1 MIPGRATLEATSELA
16 QNHPKL
22 TFHPLAADGPLVSQ
36 AGFGGYRIAQGIE
49 MHQQALA
56 HALNQGINLID
67 TSSNYGDG
75 QSESLISQVLSA
87 GIRSGTLH
95 REAIAIISKGGYI
108 QGTNQQLVRDRKAAG
123 TPFPNVV
130 NYADGLDHCIHP
142 EFLADQLSR
151 SLDRLGLACID
162 GYLLHNP
169 EYYLM
174 WAHKWHHPLAE
185 SREIYYQRIRMAFE
199 HLEEEAARGRIQYYG
214 ISSNSFP
221 SPADDPYFTSIET
234 VWRIAES
241 ISSQHRFRIIQL
253 PMNLLETGA
262 ATEVNQSGKQNVLA
276 FAQAKGLAVLINR
289 PLNALHQDSLTRL
302 AEMLPPS
309 YPTTPIEV
317 STLVDRL
324 VEQEL
329 AFQQE
334 FLPSLSLPAEE
345 QRPLLEQLS
354 LGRILSGQWRG
365 LGSYQNWLDLQH
377 RFLLPRAQQALKALS
392 DLPNLPAETLD
403 WSDRY
408 VEAVNTTFAAVS
420 AFYQEESGKQA
431 EIIKKRLSSADEEWA
446 GGSLSQ
452 LAIRALR
459 STAGV
464 TSVLAGMRRT
474 AYVNDVLAELKR
486 PIEQKNR
493 DEAWEF
499 LRNTAAM
506 ADA

>member
-1 MIPGRATLEATSELA
+1 MIPGKATFEATSDLA
-16 QNHPKL
+16 QNHPDL
-22 TFHPLAADGPLVSQ
+22 TFRPLVAGGPLVSQ
-36 AGFGGYRIAQGIE
+36 AGFGGYRVAQGVE

-67 TSSNYGDG
+67 TSSNYSDG
-75 QSESLISQVLSA
+75 QSESLISQVIAA
-87 GIRSGTLH
+87 GIGSGALR
-95 REAIAIISKGGYI
+95 REAITIISKGGYI
-108 QGTNQQLVRDRKAAG
+108 QGANQQLLRQRKAAG
-123 TPFPNVV
+123 NPFANVV

-151 SLDRLGLACID
+151 SLDRLGMDCID

-174 WAHKWHHPLAE
+174 WAHKWHRPLAE
-185 SREIYYQRIRMAFE
+185 SRESYYQRIRLAFQ

-221 SPADDPYFTSIET
+221 APADDPTFTSLET
-234 VWRIAES
+234 VWQIAES
-241 ISSQHRFRIIQL
+241 ISNQHHFRIIQL
-253 PMNLLETGA
+253 PMNLLETGGA
-262 ATEVNQSGKQNVLA
+262 AERNQSEDRSVLT
-276 FAQAKGLAVLINR
+276 FARQKGLAVLINR
-289 PLNALHQDSLTRL
+289 PLNALHGDSLTRL

-334 FLPSLSLPAEE
+334 FLPILALPAVEH
-345 QRPLLEQLS
+345 RPLLEQLS

-365 LGSYQNWLDLQH
+365 LGSYQNWQDLQH
-377 RFLLPRAQQALKALS
+377 RFLLPRAQQALKTLS
-392 DLPNLPAETLD
+392 NLPNLPAELLD

-408 VEAVNTTFAAVS
+408 VEAVNTAFAAVG

-431 EIIKKRLSSADEEWA
+431 EAIKKRVSGADPEWD

-452 LAIRALR
+452 IALRALR
-459 STAGV
+459 STSGV
-464 TSVLAGMRRT
+464 TSVLTGMRRT
-474 AYVNDVLAELKR
+474 AYVNDVLAELSR
-486 PIEQKNR
+486 PIEQKDR
-493 DEAWEF
+493 DDAWLK
-499 LRNTAAM
+499 LRRLATAA
-506 ADA
+506 D